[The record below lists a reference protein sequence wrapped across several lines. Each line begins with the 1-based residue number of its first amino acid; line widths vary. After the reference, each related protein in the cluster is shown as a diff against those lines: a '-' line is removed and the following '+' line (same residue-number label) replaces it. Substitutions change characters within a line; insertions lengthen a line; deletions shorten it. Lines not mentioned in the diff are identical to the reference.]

1 MNALDKRLLH
11 DFYQVLDMG
20 QTPEGRYH
28 ATLSINPQH
37 PIFAGHFPGVP
48 VVPGVCM
55 LQITKEMLER
65 VCGRITRL
73 TEARN
78 IKFMSILNPN
88 ENNTV
93 RIELIYRS
101 DENGQLL
108 VESALLDTGST
119 KVFFKMKG
127 TFL

>member
-11 DFYQVLDMG
+11 DFYQVLDLG
-20 QTPEGRYH
+20 ETPEGRYH
-28 ATLSINPQH
+28 ATLSLNPEH
-37 PIFAGHFPGVP
+37 PIFGGHFPGAP

-65 VCGRITRL
+65 LCGRPTRL

-88 ENNTV
+88 ENKTV
-93 RIELIYRS
+93 RFELSYRT
-101 DENGQLL
+101 DDNGRWL
-108 VESALLDTGST
+108 VESALLDPGGT

-127 TFL
+127 TFE

>member
-37 PIFAGHFPGVP
+37 PIFDGHFPGVP

-55 LQITKEMLER
+55 LQITKEMVER
-65 VCGRITRL
+65 LCGRITRL

-78 IKFMSILNPN
+78 IKFMSILDPN

-101 DENGQLL
+101 DEDGQLL
-108 VESALLDTGST
+108 VESALLDTGSA